1 VIGSLTW
8 RFGSI
13 RVITARSR
21 NAGSLRRHPLT
32 LNPSA
37 RYSSTHPHPPTL
49 MSSLFQGY
57 SAVCR
62 WGGTLVRF
70 FFFISGANEI
80 YDIPSRGPARTI
92 FSSLSQPSRIFRGP
106 PETPRPTLLPVARS
120 SFLSFHLPTTPP
132 SLHTACRKCCRS
144 TCTLQRVPP
153 QFV

>member
-1 VIGSLTW
+1 M
-8 RFGSI
+8 
-13 RVITARSR
+13 ITASSR

-57 SAVCR
+57 SVVYR
-62 WGGTLVRF
+62 WGETMVRF
-70 FFFISGANEI
+70 FFFISAGANEI
-80 YDIPSRGPARTI
+80 HDIPSRGPARTT

-132 SLHTACRKCCRS
+132 SLHTACRECCRS
-144 TCTLQRVPP
+144 TRTLQRVPP